1 MSTTDKKITAK
12 KLPSLLKKA
21 YSEKQLENKLLKKL
35 YIAGDREFMSSY
47 FVSDSKQPNKKSI
60 RQNTELNKADFI
72 RLKLLTKQI
81 KKQGLRVKFI
91 PLAAVLIFI
100 VSLCAVVLLF
110 KDSLV
115 KSALIHV
122 LQNAAGAKTEIG
134 FVHVGILDSVLTVK
148 NLRVADKN
156 NPMKN
161 IFEAQKIE
169 ADFNLTQLLK
179 RRFVCENLEV
189 SGMAFATERK
199 TSGALSKRKQ
209 KKQSKR
215 TAKAGSKKSGSV
227 AALIEQKKD
236 TALDATKQTIT
247 RVFEKFDPKMLID
260 DAQKDLRSPQ
270 AAQKAREQIESV
282 LSTWENRPEQLE
294 KSVSDFSQSVQK
306 LIERDYKKIT
316 NIGELQ
322 IAFEEL
328 NRAAQDGKT
337 VSQQVQSAVS
347 DIKKDGQAVRRFA
360 KETADALKYDT
371 SVIAERINKVRS
383 FKTDDG
389 KNLISQSITSVI
401 CSILGKYYP
410 YAQTAVDTLVTI
422 SRNSAHGKNKN
433 RTKKTKRSSTPLHR
447 LQGRTIDFGSR
458 YPSFLI
464 ERVYASG
471 TGFEAQLSDISNDPD
486 MWGKPAALSAKLDE
500 KAVNGTERLHTVNAI
515 VNTGEKTDYPLI
527 HLTYEGTGYEL
538 FWKNTEQL
546 PGIPSLNGTAALH
559 SDFEAFK
566 AGGFAAKT
574 ALRITDMDVSSGA
587 FEPEFVWRIYNR
599 SLASIRKMELGIN
612 AAVSA
617 DLEFDVDV
625 VSDADSVFQ
634 NALKNGI
641 NEELTQIKR
650 TAIKTAQ
657 AELEKYTGSVNE
669 KLSDFN
675 VIEKNILK
683 RQTELTGLQNEL
695 EERKNEI
702 KKRIERGA
710 LNVLK
715 SAAAE
720 TSGDIQDT
728 AATLRGLFGR

>member
-72 RLKLLTKQI
+72 RLKLLAKQI

-189 SGMAFATERK
+189 SGMAFATERQ
-199 TSGALSKRKQ
+199 TSGALSKREQ

-215 TAKAGSKKSGSV
+215 TAKAGSKKSGSI

-247 RVFEKFDPKMLID
+247 HVFEKFDPKMLID

-270 AAQKAREQIESV
+270 VAQKAREQIESV

-383 FKTDDG
+383 F
-389 KNLISQSITSVI
+389 
-401 CSILGKYYP
+401 
-410 YAQTAVDTLVTI
+410 
-422 SRNSAHGKNKN
+422 
-433 RTKKTKRSSTPLHR
+433 
-447 LQGRTIDFGSR
+447 
-458 YPSFLI
+458 
-464 ERVYASG
+464 
-471 TGFEAQLSDISNDPD
+471 
-486 MWGKPAALSAKLDE
+486 
-500 KAVNGTERLHTVNAI
+500 
-515 VNTGEKTDYPLI
+515 
-527 HLTYEGTGYEL
+527 
-538 FWKNTEQL
+538 
-546 PGIPSLNGTAALH
+546 
-559 SDFEAFK
+559 
-566 AGGFAAKT
+566 
-574 ALRITDMDVSSGA
+574 
-587 FEPEFVWRIYNR
+587 
-599 SLASIRKMELGIN
+599 
-612 AAVSA
+612 
-617 DLEFDVDV
+617 
-625 VSDADSVFQ
+625 
-634 NALKNGI
+634 
-641 NEELTQIKR
+641 
-650 TAIKTAQ
+650 
-657 AELEKYTGSVNE
+657 
-669 KLSDFN
+669 
-675 VIEKNILK
+675 
-683 RQTELTGLQNEL
+683 
-695 EERKNEI
+695 
-702 KKRIERGA
+702 
-710 LNVLK
+710 
-715 SAAAE
+715 
-720 TSGDIQDT
+720 
-728 AATLRGLFGR
+728 